1 MTPGLPAMTIVRRL
15 KASPAKVYE
24 AITRPDQILQW
35 WSPDGGPAVR
45 AETDLRPG
53 GRFSIVFR
61 LKDGSEHNPS
71 GVYREVVTNEK
82 LVFTWVWPE
91 RPEWESLVTILLK
104 PIDSGT
110 ELVLKHEKLPTRAA
124 IDGHRIGWTGW
135 ADELQS
141 FMEGGK

>member
-1 MTPGLPAMTIVRRL
+1 MTTRLPDLTIVRRL

-24 AITRPDQILQW
+24 AITRPEQILQW

-71 GVYREVVTNEK
+71 GVYREVVANEK

-104 PIDSGT
+104 PIDGGT
-110 ELVLKHEKLPTRAA
+110 ELVLKHEMLPTQEAVESHRA
-124 IDGHRIGWTGW
+124 GWTGW
-135 ADELQS
+135 VFELQS
-141 FMEGGK
+141 FLEADR